1 MIFVSTDCSFAN
13 MKSYCL
19 NSKFVLNLC
28 GDVVLQSTITLIA
41 NFWSIKILLHWF
53 LVRLLVHIYV
63 CYDLNDNL
71 MYFFTNLYDLIL
83 FLFIFH
89 LITIFH
95 HYLLS
100 FLYQFFH
107 RFSTYINHIYIMY
120 YIEALSYFISSG
132 ISLYSFDKLLT
143 RTSSSWLIHGSIN
156 PIQDRGA
163 KKASYQF
170 FLSNFRK
177 CRG

>member
-1 MIFVSTDCSFAN
+1 MIFVSTDCSFVN

-53 LVRLLVHIYV
+53 LVRLLVYIYV

-89 LITIFH
+89 LITIFY

-143 RTSSSWLIHGSIN
+143 RTSSSWLIHESIN
-156 PIQDRGA
+156 PIQDRGCQ
-163 KKASYQF
+163 KGLLPVFS
-170 FLSNFRK
+170 L
-177 CRG
+177 